1 MPRLSPDR
9 NAEIID
15 IGGLSKLSHGVIC
28 CLTMNIVFTRPRLS
42 NEGGRDMRLYR
53 MKNIEINAFETQ
65 TTRVL
70 VANEYY
76 TKNSNLQYR
85 SVKGYLLFLNEEY

>member
-1 MPRLSPDR
+1 MKWLISSKENL
-9 NAEIID
+9 NA
-15 IGGLSKLSHGVIC
+15 
-28 CLTMNIVFTRPRLS
+28 RPRLS